1 MVSYKK
7 IKNKKNGI
15 FLSAHAPTPNMTRT
29 KHISD
34 YRLNIKFPPTTKNL
48 RKITI
53 DTSYPSAK
61 KYNLFMYLKAIIR
74 QQQDAVT
81 SEQKYAILF
90 WSLHRSLLQQGYGSS
105 IHKFSLQEILVT
117 HLPIWLIFFIFFVS
131 TIEKKVNLLKGTSSI

>member
-29 KHISD
+29 KHISAHISD

-48 RKITI
+48 LKITI
-53 DTSYPSAK
+53 ATSYPSAK

-90 WSLHRSLLQQGYGSS
+90 
-105 IHKFSLQEILVT
+105 
-117 HLPIWLIFFIFFVS
+117 
-131 TIEKKVNLLKGTSSI
+131 